1 MTPAAR
7 TLERIVATT
16 DVHSNLA
23 ATTGMLTHL
32 HAERERSLV
41 VDCGDFFEGTGFYR
55 LGRGGVE
62 RQILLSLYDVI
73 APGNHGWSHHFE
85 PGLHELTV
93 CANAVAEATG
103 RPLFRPLHLAEIGG
117 RKVAVTA
124 VISPQA
130 FSAIPLDQRAG
141 HRATDP
147 VRALRELLLAH
158 HHEVDAWV
166 LLSHSGF
173 EGDLKLADDCPF
185 LDIVFAGHCHSEHYA
200 PEPVGN
206 TLVVKGAELGAGYAL
221 AEPVGTGWAAHT
233 CHFPHSATLPAELE
247 AIGEEIETIRARL
260 ATPLGHVAHRWQH
273 TVPDRRELLEAAAVR
288 LHSGLG
294 AAAVI
299 LNETALR
306 PVRLSEVLH
315 LADLLA
321 IEPFGNQL
329 VHAALPEAISGG
341 LPGLLARLT
350 DRAGPLVVAPDPLP
364 PGIRSVLTTDYLAE
378 TFLAGRAHEAGLHLG
393 QAVRQVLAETPPD
406 PVEGEAE

>member
-1 MTPAAR
+1 MTTTTR

-23 ATTGMLTHL
+23 QATGMLTRL

-62 RQILLSLYDVI
+62 RQILLSLYDVL

-93 CANAVAEATG
+93 CANAVDEATG
-103 RPLFRPLHLAEIGG
+103 RPLFRPLHTTEIGG

-130 FSAIPLDQRAG
+130 FAAIPLDQRAG

-147 VRALRELLLAH
+147 VRALRELLAH
-158 HHEVDAWV
+158 HHEVAAWI

-173 EGDLKLADDCPF
+173 EQDLSLARECPF
-185 LDIVFAGHCHSEHYA
+185 LDVIFAGHCHSDHYA
-200 PEPVGN
+200 AEPVGN

-221 AEPVGTGWAAHT
+221 AAPVGSGWTAHT
-233 CHFPHSATLPAELE
+233 RRFPDSTALPVELE
-247 AIGEEIETIRARL
+247 AIGHSIEAINAKL
-260 ATPLGHVAHRWQH
+260 AAPLGRPADRWRH
-273 TVPDRRELLEAAAVR
+273 TVPDRRELLAAAADR

-294 AAAVI
+294 VEAVI

-306 PVRLSEVLH
+306 PVQLADVLH

-321 IEPFGNQL
+321 IEPFSNQL
-329 VHAALPEAISGG
+329 VHAPLPEAVTRD
-341 LPGLLARLT
+341 LPGLLAHLT

-378 TFLAGRAHEAGLHLG
+378 TFLAGRAHEAGLQLG
-393 QAVRQVLAETPPD
+393 QAVRHVLTETPSD
-406 PVEGEAE
+406 HEEGDAE

>member
-1 MTPAAR
+1 MTTTTR

-23 ATTGMLTHL
+23 HSTGMLAQL

-55 LGRGGVE
+55 LGCGGVE

-103 RPLFRPLHLAEIGG
+103 RPLFRPLHLTEIGG

-141 HRATDP
+141 HRAMDP

-158 HHEVDAWV
+158 HHEVDAWI

-173 EGDLKLADDCPF
+173 EQDLSLARECPF
-185 LDIVFAGHCHSEHYA
+185 LDIVFAGHCHSNHYA

-206 TLVVKGAELGAGYAL
+206 ALVVKGAELGAGYAL
-221 AEPVGTGWAAHT
+221 AEPVGAGWAAHT
-233 CHFPHSATLPAELE
+233 CHFPSSATLPAELE
-247 AIGEEIETIRARL
+247 SIGEEIETISARL
-260 ATPLGHVAHRWQH
+260 TAPLGHVTRRWRDA
-273 TVPDRRELLEAAAVR
+273 VPDRRELLEAAAAR
-288 LHSGLG
+288 LRTGLG
-294 AAAVI
+294 AEAVL

-306 PVRLSEVLH
+306 PTALGEVLH

-329 VHAALPEAISGG
+329 VHAPLPEAVSAD
-341 LPGLLARLT
+341 LPGLIAHLT

-378 TFLAGRAHEAGLHLG
+378 TFLDGRAHEAGLQLG
-393 QAVRQVLAETPPD
+393 QAVRHVLAETPPA

>member
-1 MTPAAR
+1 MTPATR
-7 TLERIVATT
+7 TLDRIVATT

-23 ATTGMLTHL
+23 HSAGMLTQL
-32 HAERERSLV
+32 HAERGRSLV

-55 LGRGGVE
+55 LGRGGIE

-103 RPLFRPLHLAEIGG
+103 RPLFRPLHLVEIGG

-124 VISPQA
+124 VINPQA

-141 HRATDP
+141 HRAMDP

-158 HHEVDAWV
+158 HHEVDTWI

-173 EGDLKLADDCPF
+173 EEDRELASECPF
-185 LDIVFAGHCHSEHYA
+185 LDIVFAGHCHSDHYA
-200 PEPVGN
+200 PEPVGT

-221 AEPVGTGWAAHT
+221 AEPVGSGWAART
-233 CHFPHSATLPAELE
+233 CRFPDTATLPAELE
-247 AIGEEIETIRARL
+247 AIGEAIEAIRARL
-260 ATPLGHVAHRWQH
+260 AAPLGPVARRWQH
-273 TVPDRRELLEAAAVR
+273 TVPDRRDLLEAAAAR
-288 LHSGLG
+288 LHTGLG
-294 AAAVI
+294 AEAVI

-306 PVRLSEVLH
+306 PTALGEVLH

-329 VHAALPEAISGG
+329 VHAALPEAVSGD
-341 LPGLLARLT
+341 LPGLLAHLT
-350 DRAGPLVVAPDPLP
+350 ERAGPLVVAPDPLP
-364 PGIRSVLTTDYLAE
+364 PGVRSVLTTDYLAE
-378 TFLAGRAHEAGLHLG
+378 TFLAGRADEAGLQLG
-393 QAVRQVLAETPPD
+393 QAVRHVLAEIPPTR
-406 PVEGEAE
+406 VEGEAE